1 MFDFRE
7 MRKRAK
13 LTQAEL
19 AARSGIRQATISA
32 LENGRS
38 SAHPATVLA
47 LAAAL
52 DAAPETIRV
61 ALNQS
66 QAVGRPPAGARPI
79 EQMGDD
85 WAFLEGLDMDL
96 RTGLARSLVADWTH
110 SSTALEGNTITA
122 GDTLF
127 VLTEGLTISGKSLRE
142 HQELHGHAHAL
153 GLMAAWTR
161 ARQAIRVEH
170 LHQLHRAVMT
180 GAAIDVF
187 APVGSWKVE
196 ANGTNAIT
204 TGGATKWHDYAE
216 PKQVPAL
223 IAAWLKS
230 LARICR
236 DPRLKKGGRGDEA
249 DASEVLLDA
258 YTDVHLGFTATHPYA
273 DGNGRMARLLA
284 NIPILRA
291 GRPPLLIDVSARR
304 EYIALLGDYSLSCG
318 RPNSGDVLVKP
329 GPQRDALRDFFAEQ
343 WQSTLQHV
351 AEFHQ
356 RQVGRR
362 GSDQ

>member
-1 MFDFRE
+1 MPDFRE
-7 MRKRAK
+7 IRKRAK

-19 AARSGIRQATISA
+19 ATHSGIRQATISA

-38 SAHPATVLA
+38 SPHPATVLA

-52 DAAPETIRV
+52 DTAPETIRA

-66 QAVGRPPAGARPI
+66 QAAGRPPAGARPI

-85 WAFLEGLDMDL
+85 WAFLEGLDTDL

-161 ARQAIRVEH
+161 ARQAIRIEH

-180 GAAIDVF
+180 GAVTDAL
-187 APVGSWKVE
+187 APVGSWKIE

-204 TGGATKWHDYAE
+204 TGGATKWHDYAA
-216 PKQVPAL
+216 PKHVPAL
-223 IAAWLKS
+223 IETWSKS

-236 DPRLKKGGRGDEA
+236 DRRLKKGGRGDDAGLDEA
-249 DASEVLLDA
+249 LLDA
-258 YTDVHLGFTATHPYA
+258 FTDVHLGFTAIHPYA

-284 NIPILRA
+284 NIPVLRA

-318 RPNSGDVLVKP
+318 RPHPGDGLVKP
-329 GPQRDALRDFFAEQ
+329 GRERDALRHFFSDQ
-343 WQSTLQHV
+343 WQSTLQRV

-356 RQVGRR
+356 RQAGR
-362 GSDQ
+362 

>member
-1 MFDFRE
+1 MPDFRE
-7 MRKRAK
+7 IRKRAK

-32 LENGRS
+32 IENGRS

-52 DAAPETIRV
+52 DVAPELIRA

-66 QAVGRPPAGARPI
+66 QAFGRPQAGARPI

-153 GLMAAWTR
+153 GLMAAWAR
-161 ARQAIRVEH
+161 AQQPIRVEH

-187 APVGSWKVE
+187 VPIGSWKVE
-196 ANGTNAIT
+196 GNGTNAIT
-204 TGGATKWHDYAE
+204 TGGETKWHDYAA
-216 PKQVPAL
+216 PNHVPAL
-223 IAAWLKS
+223 IEAWSKS

-236 DPRLKKGGRGDEA
+236 DPRLKNGRSKDEA
-249 DASEVLLDA
+249 EVGEALLDA
-258 YTDVHLGFTATHPYA
+258 YTDVHLGCTAIHPYA

-284 NIPILRA
+284 NIPMLRA
-291 GRPPLLIDVSARR
+291 GRPPLLIDVAARR
-304 EYIALLGDYSLSCG
+304 DYIALLGDYSISCG
-318 RPNSGDVLVKP
+318 CPIPGDEFVKP
-329 GPQRDALRDFFAEQ
+329 GRERDALRDFFAEQ
-343 WQSTLQHV
+343 WQATLQRV
-351 AEFHQ
+351 AEFHGLQ
-356 RQVGRR
+356 ARRR
-362 GSDQ
+362 GGSQ